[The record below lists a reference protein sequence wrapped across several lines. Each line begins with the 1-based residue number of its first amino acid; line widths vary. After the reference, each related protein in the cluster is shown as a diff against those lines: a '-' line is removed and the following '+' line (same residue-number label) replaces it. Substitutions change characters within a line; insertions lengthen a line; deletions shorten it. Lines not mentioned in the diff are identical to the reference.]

1 MKCPRCGADNDKVI
15 DTRPS
20 DEGRAIRRRRV
31 CIDKQFLL
39 LVAACHKQ
47 DKS

>member
-20 DEGRAIRRRRV
+20 DEGRAIGAEESVLNVNTDIRQRREP
-31 CIDKQFLL
+31 
-39 LVAACHKQ
+39 
-47 DKS
+47 KSSE